1 MQNILYNDIL
11 YLHITKE
18 KEGKLNLVYLITFLE
33 GLISFISPCMLP
45 MIPIYLTYFAGD
57 VNKKNNTIINSIAFV
72 IGFTTIFCILGVFAG
87 TIGGILKDHQMI
99 VNVICGIIVIIL
111 GLNYLEF
118 IHIKLFKGINNSNK
132 KIAGVF
138 SAFLFGI
145 IFGVNLTPCIGAF
158 LGSALM
164 MAGASGTVLKGAS
177 LLFVYSLGL
186 GIPIVISAILIK
198 KLNSVFDFI
207 KKHYKIINNICGIFL
222 IIIGILIAFGMMNK
236 IMYSFI

>member
-1 MQNILYNDIL
+1 MIYI
-11 YLHITKE
+11 
-18 KEGKLNLVYLITFLE
+18 ITFLE

-57 VNKKNNTIINSIAFV
+57 ANKENNSTITNAISFV
-72 IGFTTIFCILGVFAG
+72 IGFTIVFCILGIFAG
-87 TIGGILKDHQMI
+87 TIGGLLKDYQNI
-99 VNVICGIIVIIL
+99 VNIVCGIIVIIF

-118 IHIKLFKGINNSNK
+118 INIKIFKSRNK
-132 KIAGVF
+132 KTREITGVF
-138 SAFLFGI
+138 SAFLFGV
-145 IFGVNLTPCIGAF
+145 IFSINLTPCVGAF

-164 MAGASGTVLKGAS
+164 MASVSGTILKGIA

-207 KKHYKIINNICGIFL
+207 KKNYSIINNICGIFL
-222 IIIGILIAFGMMNK
+222 IIIGISMSFGLMNK
-236 IMYSFI
+236 LLYSFI

>member
-1 MQNILYNDIL
+1 MI
-11 YLHITKE
+11 
-18 KEGKLNLVYLITFLE
+18 YLITFLE

-72 IGFTTIFCILGVFAG
+72 IGFTIVFCILGIFAG
-87 TIGGILKDHQMI
+87 TIGAMLKEHQTI
-99 VNVICGIIVIIL
+99 VNIVCGLVVIIF

-118 IHIKLFKGINNSNK
+118 IDIPFFKGIGRTDK
-132 KIAGVF
+132 KITGIA
-138 SAFLFGI
+138 SAF
-145 IFGVNLTPCIGAF
+145 IFGVIFSINLTPCIGAF

-164 MAGASGTVLKGAS
+164 MAGVSGTVLKGVS

-186 GIPIVISAILIK
+186 GIPIIVSAILIK
-198 KLNSVFDFI
+198 KINTVFDFI

-222 IIIGILIAFGMMNK
+222 IIIGIAIIFGIMNSLL
-236 IMYSFI
+236 YYFI